1 VSGLIFVLKV
11 TPITE
16 FPITQSWYSRSIM
29 STATC
34 MSEEMY
40 LRSSFEPDAEF
51 VDGEVRER
59 PMGQYD
65 HNDWQ
70 QAIQRW
76 FVNHASEWNV
86 RSIQEQRVRVAP
98 GRYRLPDVAV
108 LDRANPMEQVVT
120 LPPIAVFEVLSPE
133 DKVQELYEKLADYAA
148 MGIPQILVLDP
159 KTGVFQQYT
168 EGCLIKATRFDLPA
182 RGIEFE
188 LDEIQKL
195 LQR

>member
-1 VSGLIFVLKV
+1 
-11 TPITE
+11 
-16 FPITQSWYSRSIM
+16 
-29 STATC
+29 
-34 MSEEMY
+34 MSEEIY

-51 VDGEVRER
+51 VDGEIRQR

-76 FVNHASEWNV
+76 FVHHAVEWNI
-86 RSIQEQRVRVAP
+86 RSIQEQRVRVAE

-108 LDRANPMEQVVT
+108 LDRANPMEQLVT

-133 DKVQELYEKLADYAA
+133 DTVQDLYEKLADDAA
-148 MGIPQILVLDP
+148 MGIPQIMVLDP
-159 KTGVFQQYT
+159 KTGAFKQYGD
-168 EGCLIKATRFDLPA
+168 GCLIDTSRFLLPA

-188 LDEIQKL
+188 LDEMRKL